1 MQGTVH
7 QGAKFT
13 TNNTYLVWADPMN
26 SIFAIAFSVHAV
38 QDYGVQ
44 PSPAGALTS
53 FVSMPW
59 FVAGLKGLFILSSP
73 AGAVFQ
79 AISDDHMLASVL
91 WAALKG
97 EVVFL
102 LCTCVL
108 YAISRWRH
116 ALTYFW

>member
-1 MQGTVH
+1 MQSTIH
-7 QGAKFT
+7 QGAEF
-13 TNNTYLVWADPMN
+13 TNNTHLVWADPMN
-26 SIFAIAFSVHAV
+26 SIFTIALSVHAV
-38 QDYGVQ
+38 QDYGVEL
-44 PSPAGALTS
+44 SPAAALTS

-59 FVAGLKGLFILSSP
+59 FAAGLKCLFIVGLP

-79 AISDDHMLASVL
+79 AMSDDHLLASVL

-97 EVVFL
+97 VLVFL
-102 LCTCVL
+102 LCTYVL